1 MMRRMADAVNFV
13 LKSAALTMALV
24 MGLAVGPRA
33 PLRAQTNSASPAQTL
48 KSILLAQLKSTHSKS
63 EWFVCA
69 DVAVAGLTPEQASWK
84 DGKGNHSVGQL
95 AYHIWFWNRR
105 NLAAIKG
112 EKAENFS
119 GNNDET
125 FDNYDPKTWAETV
138 KKMDAVFTELEQVVE
153 SADDAKLAKIAT
165 TIEHIN
171 AHNAYHIGE
180 IVMVRKEAGNWDA
193 SKGVK

>member
-1 MMRRMADAVNFV
+1 MVKRVPATGVFTFMAVALAV
-13 LKSAALTMALV
+13 
-24 MGLAVGPRA
+24 AVGPTG
-33 PLRAQTNSASPAQTL
+33 PLRAQSSGANPAPTL
-48 KSILLAQLKSTHSKS
+48 KSILLAQLKSTHSNS

-125 FDNYDPKTWAETV
+125 FDNYDPNTWAETV

-153 SADDAKLAKIAT
+153 SADDAKLAKMAP

-180 IVMVRKEAGNWDA
+180 IVMVRKEQGSWDA

>member
-1 MMRRMADAVNFV
+1 MMRRVAYGVKFT
-13 LKSAALTMALV
+13 LKAFALTMALAI
-24 MGLAVGPRA
+24 GLAVGPTA
-33 PLRAQTNSASPAQTL
+33 PLRAQTSSAAAAPTL

-95 AYHIWFWNRR
+95 AYHIWFWNSR
-105 NLAAIKG
+105 NVAALKG

-138 KKMDAVFTELEQVVE
+138 KKMDAVFTELEQLVE
-153 SADDAKLAKIAT
+153 SADDAKVAKMAT